1 MARSSRSQQL
11 RPQTLIWVLVLIG
24 FGIFKGCQKQAAQKP
39 PARQSRATR
48 TPSGKQP
55 KRASKGQRIARSS
68 SGQAL
73 TALPADADNSNVLL
87 GMPSPAGK
95 SPDDFLVE
103 RPQYVMSYNKSD
115 GGPNW
120 VSWHL
125 DASTLGDVQRGDF
138 RPDPLLPPDWQIRP
152 NDYRASGYDR
162 GHVCPS
168 GDRTATE
175 EDNDATFVMSN
186 MLPQTAALN
195 QHVWKT
201 LEDYGRELVGQG
213 NELYV
218 VAGGAGSKERIGRGK
233 INVPAQCWK
242 VAVVLPEGDGDL
254 SRIDA
259 NTRVIAVLMPNEESP
274 QIANANWSQYT
285 TSVAQIEKVTGY
297 DFFPNLSGSERKKLE
312 AKVDRQGG

>member
-1 MARSSRSQQL
+1 MARSSRARQS
-11 RPQTLIWVLVLIG
+11 RPQNLVWLLLLIG
-24 FGIFKGCQKQAAQKP
+24 FGIFKGCQKQAEQTAPQRP
-39 PARQSRATR
+39 TRTTR
-48 TPSGKQP
+48 TPTGKSP
-55 KRASKGQRIARSS
+55 KRAPQSPKSSRPS

-73 TALPADADNSNVLL
+73 TALPADADNSNILL
-87 GMPSPAGK
+87 GMPSRAAK
-95 SPDDFLVE
+95 NPDDFLVE
-103 RPQYVMSYNKSD
+103 RPQFVMSYNKSD

-125 DASTLGDVQRGDF
+125 DASTLGDVQRGNF

-195 QHVWKT
+195 QHLWKS
-201 LEDYGRELVGQG
+201 LEDYSRELVSQG

-218 VAGGAGSKERIGRGK
+218 VAGGIGSAERIGGGK
-233 INVPAQCWK
+233 VNVPKQCWK
-242 VAVVLPEGDGDL
+242 VAVVLPDGDGDL
-254 SRIDA
+254 SRIDG
-259 NTRVIAVLMPNEESP
+259 NTRVIAVLMPNQQSDAVAQAE
-274 QIANANWSQYT
+274 WSQYS
-285 TSVAQIEKVTGY
+285 TSVAQIEKATGL
-297 DFFPNLSGSERKKLE
+297 DFFAELPASVRRKLE
-312 AKVDRQGG
+312 SKSKG